1 MPVTL
6 TRHGVLGI
14 AGQTESLAPRTG
26 WRGIVAGPQG
36 GLTIGL
42 TLITLSVATESLVI
56 TAIMPAIVH
65 DIGGVSLYGL
75 AFSAFFLA
83 GLASI
88 PIAGWGVDR
97 FGPSVPF
104 AATMA
109 VFIVATSMAALS
121 PTMPLLVVARAG
133 QGLGA
138 AAQFTITQSTI
149 ARAYPPE
156 ARVRVLSLMSAT
168 WVLPGLL
175 GPSIGAGI
183 ATLVGW
189 RWAFGAIL
197 VPAVLAAAITFP
209 RLRGVGGS
217 DQAPARPDVRRPI
230 QVAVGV
236 GLFVTGLTSLSWWSV
251 ALVVVGLAMALE
263 ALVHI
268 LPAGAMRA
276 ARGLPAIVAS
286 SFFLN
291 VGFYGAASFVPLVLV
306 GVRGVSVVAAGGLLV
321 SSTLA
326 WTVGVWLNTQLV
338 DRYARGA
345 LVAGFAVLLAAC
357 TVAFAAA
364 IYGASLPFAYVA
376 WTVAGLGMGICFNTL
391 TLNAMAA
398 AATGGEG
405 FALAGRNLMANL
417 GIAFG
422 TGVGG
427 AAVAGSQA
435 ASLGLR
441 PGLAATFGL
450 SAAAA
455 LVTAALA
462 GRTASSR

>member
-1 MPVTL
+1 M
-6 TRHGVLGI
+6 
-14 AGQTESLAPRTG
+14 AGQTDSLTPRTG
-26 WRGIVAGPQG
+26 WRGILTGPQG

-42 TLITLSVATESLVI
+42 TLLTLSVATESLVI
-56 TAIMPAIVH
+56 TAIMPAIVR
-65 DIGGVSLYGL
+65 DIGGVSLYGF

-104 AATMA
+104 AATIS
-109 VFIVATSMAALS
+109 VFLIATSIAALS
-121 PTMPLLVVARAG
+121 PNMPLLVAARAA

-138 AAQFTITQSTI
+138 AAQFTISQSTI
-149 ARAYPPE
+149 ARAYPLE

-183 ATLVGW
+183 ATLFGW

-197 VPAVLAAAITFP
+197 VPAILAAAITYP

-217 DQAPARPDVRRPI
+217 AASPRRPAVRRPI

-236 GLFVTGLTSLSWWSV
+236 GLFISGLTSLSWWSIGLTL
-251 ALVVVGLAMALE
+251 AGLALAIE
-263 ALVHI
+263 ALIHL
-268 LPAGAMRA
+268 LPAGTMRA
-276 ARGLPAIVAS
+276 APGLPAIVAA

-291 VGFYGAASFVPLVLV
+291 VGFYAASSFVPLVLV
-306 GVRGVSVVAAGGLLV
+306 GVRGVSVVAAGFALA
-321 SSTLA
+321 SATLA
-326 WTVGVWLNTQLV
+326 WTVGVCLNTQLV
-338 DRYARGA
+338 DRYPRGL
-345 LVAGFAVLLAAC
+345 LVAGFALLLAMCIAG
-357 TVAFAAA
+357 FATA
-364 IYGASLPFAYVA
+364 IYGAPLPFAYAA
-376 WTVAGLGMGICFNTL
+376 WTVSGLGMGICFNTL

-398 AATGGEG
+398 AASGGEG
-405 FALAGRNLMANL
+405 FALAGRNLTANL
-417 GIAFG
+417 GTAFG

-427 AAVAGSQA
+427 AAVAASQA
-435 ASLGLR
+435 ASLGLK

-450 SAAAA
+450 AAAAA
-455 LVTAALA
+455 LITGALA
-462 GRTASSR
+462 GRTMPSSDRTYDAAR